1 MCEWPVWTLRMHYF
15 MFKWLEKNYKFIAV
29 PNRFSNAMRLFTKV
43 SKSVYAY
50 LRQHGYMSVIFVDDS
65 YLQGDTK

>member
-15 MFKWLEKNYKFIAV
+15 MFGWLEKIYKFIAV
-29 PNRFSNAMRLFTKV
+29 PNRFSDAVRVFTKV

-50 LRQHGYMSVIFVDDS
+50 LRQHGR
-65 YLQGDTK
+65 